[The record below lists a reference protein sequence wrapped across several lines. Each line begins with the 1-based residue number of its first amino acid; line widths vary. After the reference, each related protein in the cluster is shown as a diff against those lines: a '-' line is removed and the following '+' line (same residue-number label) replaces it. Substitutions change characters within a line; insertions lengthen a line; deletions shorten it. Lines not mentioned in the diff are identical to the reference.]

1 MVTVFPLSWV
11 FLFTRETPG
20 RFLVIECVGALV
32 GIVTM
37 LVSGYVADKVG
48 RRTLLAGSAVA
59 IAVFSGFAPQMLD
72 GGLVGELA
80 FMITGFILLGL
91 SLGQSSGSVASSFRK
106 RFRYTGSALTTDL
119 AWLIGAGF
127 APAILDKSVYDEVV
141 TVTNDDAFA
150 NARLVARLEGVPVGI
165 SSGAALTAAI
175 KVGQRPE
182 NAGKNIVVI
191 IPSFAERYLSTAL
204 FEGLG
209 G

>member
-1 MVTVFPLSWV
+1 VFPLSWV

-127 APAILDKSVYDEVV
+127 APLSALLLSSHFGLPASGVY
-141 TVTNDDAFA
+141 
-150 NARLVARLEGVPVGI
+150 LL
-165 SSGAALTAAI
+165 SGAVCTLLAI
-175 KVGQRPE
+175 SINRQ
-182 NAGKNIVVI
+182 
-191 IPSFAERYLSTAL
+191 FASRDAEAIQP
-204 FEGLG
+204 
-209 G
+209 